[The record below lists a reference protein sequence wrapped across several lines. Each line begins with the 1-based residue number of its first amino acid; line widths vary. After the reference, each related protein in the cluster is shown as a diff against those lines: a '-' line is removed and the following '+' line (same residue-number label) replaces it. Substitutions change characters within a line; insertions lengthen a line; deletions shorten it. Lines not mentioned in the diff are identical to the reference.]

1 MNSFFRFSATSLHAV
16 ALIIFVALAATALT
30 GSPVWAVGLVA
41 VTGILVSVIGIVSSR
56 HANHWIGRATQVC
69 AAVSRGDFEQ
79 RLVLVSAPKQLE
91 ALLGY
96 PWPFPGRPPKHD
108 LSTWTVTD
116 DWPEH
121 VPVTEAEVDV
131 FEAWF
136 GDLFDE
142 LFGSCR

>member
-1 MNSFFRFSATSLHAV
+1 V
-16 ALIIFVALAATALT
+16 AQSWAILLGAHRRDTADMPRSVLK
-30 GSPVWAVGLVA
+30 PVPTA
-41 VTGILVSVIGIVSSR
+41 S
-56 HANHWIGRATQVC
+56 
-69 AAVSRGDFEQ
+69 E
-79 RLVLVSAPKQLE
+79 QLE
-91 ALLGY
+91 ALLGH
-96 PWPFPGRPPKHD
+96 PWPFRGRPPKHD

-121 VPVTEAEVDV
+121 IPVTEAEVDV

>member
-1 MNSFFRFSATSLHAV
+1 MSQSWAILLGTYRRD
-16 ALIIFVALAATALT
+16 TADMPR
-30 GSPVWAVGLVA
+30 PVLKP
-41 VTGILVSVIGIVSSR
+41 TPTVS
-56 HANHWIGRATQVC
+56 
-69 AAVSRGDFEQ
+69 E
-79 RLVLVSAPKQLE
+79 QLE
-91 ALLGY
+91 ALLGQ

-121 VPVTEAEVDV
+121 IPVTEAEVDV

>member
-1 MNSFFRFSATSLHAV
+1 MAQSWAILLGARRRDTDDMPR
-16 ALIIFVALAATALT
+16 
-30 GSPVWAVGLVA
+30 PVRKPVP
-41 VTGILVSVIGIVSSR
+41 TVS
-56 HANHWIGRATQVC
+56 
-69 AAVSRGDFEQ
+69 E
-79 RLVLVSAPKQLE
+79 QLE
-91 ALLGY
+91 KLLGY

-121 VPVTEAEVDV
+121 IPVTEAEVDV

-142 LFGSCR
+142 LFGPAQ